1 MPSKLPGPL
10 RLTPSL
16 PFAGRSRELA
26 LLRTLIPQGDSES
39 VRFALVGGEA
49 GSGKSRL
56 VREFAHEAAA
66 AGALVLY
73 GACDAVVQRPY
84 RPFVEALEQLART
97 TEPATLRADLGA
109 AGGELT
115 RLLPDLPHHVG
126 ELPPPV
132 AADPDTERHRLHVA
146 VADLLAAVGRR
157 APLVV
162 VVEDGHWADTPTLL
176 LLRHLAR
183 SAAEARA
190 LVVTTFRDTEA
201 DVPRTLADAL
211 VDLRRSEGVVRMRM
225 QGLSAAEIAEFVG
238 RAVGGDIGPDLSA
251 VGATMRN
258 LTGGNAFLVTELW
271 RALLETETIPMA
283 DAARLADAVAGLG
296 SPEGVR
302 EVVDQRLDRL
312 DPATAALLELA
323 AVAGPEFDLA
333 VLSGAGV
340 PDDELAGAVE
350 QAVAHGM
357 IEEVPARVLAY
368 QFTHE
373 LVRRALYDRMAGLR
387 RAELHLR
394 VGEALE
400 DAYAGSDG
408 RGLAE
413 LAHHFAAA
421 VPVDGPRRAVDYALL
436 AGSAALETL
445 AFDEAEAQ
453 FQAALD
459 LGIDEPR
466 RRGETQLE
474 LGAARLRAGR
484 SDDAMKAFRAAAQI
498 ARDLDDAHMLA
509 TAAVGFEEAAWRPGI
524 ADAGAVEL
532 LEEASRALGDEDSE
546 LRIMLLAGLGRA
558 HSFVGDHAASKLVR
572 EQATAMARRLDDR
585 LGLATV
591 LMRSYWSRSTD
602 SLEESITMLDEAVEL
617 ADALGDSE
625 LLAQALEWRVAAL
638 MSMGE
643 LETAAR
649 EQAQVVAMAERL
661 RQPFTLHVAEHYGSA
676 LALSA
681 GRLEEAEAAARR
693 SHEWSRLLTARD
705 PSGVYGI
712 QMFGIRREQG
722 RLAELAQATRVLA
735 GASRRGSTWRPGL
748 AAVLAELGMEDE
760 ARHELEQVRREG
772 FEGLRASL
780 FLASLTY
787 LADACTAVGDT
798 DLAALVYCEL
808 APLRGGNVVIGHGVA
823 VYGAADRYLG
833 MLAATLGQPD
843 LAAEHFEEALA
854 FNRAMGAR
862 TWVAH
867 TLYAYG
873 RTLRT
878 RDDDGDAARAAAMLT
893 EAAALAEDIGMPMLL
908 ARARALGARVDGAR
922 TPPDDLSWR
931 EVDILRLVALGR
943 SNREI
948 GVELSISGHTVAN
961 HVRSILRKTGAA
973 NRTEAAGYAY
983 RHALVERDRAR

>member
-1 MPSKLPGPL
+1 MPQKLPGPL
-10 RLTPSL
+10 RLAPSF

-26 LLRTLIPQGDSES
+26 LLRTLIPGEVES
-39 VRFALVGGEA
+39 LRFALVGGEA

-56 VREFAHEAAA
+56 VREFAHEAADN
-66 AGALVLY
+66 GALVLY

-84 RPFVEALEQLART
+84 RPFVEALEQLVRT
-97 TEPATLRADLGA
+97 TDPATLRADLGP

-132 AADPDTERHRLHVA
+132 AAEPDTERHRLHVA

-157 APLVV
+157 TPLVV

-201 DVPRTLADAL
+201 DVPRALADAL
-211 VDLRRSEGVVRMRM
+211 VDLRRSEGVVRMRLA
-225 QGLSAAEIAEFVG
+225 GLSAPEIAEFVA

-251 VGATMRN
+251 VGATLRD
-258 LTGGNAFLVTELW
+258 LTGGNAFLMTELW
-271 RALLETETIPMA
+271 RTLLETEAIPMA
-283 DAARLADAVAGLG
+283 DAARLAAALVELG

-312 DPATAALLELA
+312 APATTALLDLA

-333 VLSGAGV
+333 VVARAGV
-340 PDDELAGAVE
+340 PDDELPGAVE

-357 IEEVPARVLAY
+357 IEEVPTRLLAY

-373 LVRRALYDRMAGLR
+373 LVRRALYDRMPALR
-387 RAELHLR
+387 RAHLHLR

-400 DAYAGSDG
+400 QSHETGDS

-413 LAHHFAAA
+413 LAHHFAEA

-445 AFDEAEAQ
+445 DFDEAEAR
-453 FQAALD
+453 FYAALE
-459 LGIDEPR
+459 LGIDDPR
-466 RRGETQLE
+466 RRGETHLE
-474 LGAARLRAGR
+474 LGTARLRAGR
-484 SDDAMKAFRAAAQI
+484 SDDAMKAFRAAARI
-498 ARDLDDAHMLA
+498 ARELDDPHMLA
-509 TAAVGFEEAAWRPGI
+509 TAAVGFEEACWRPGI
-524 ADAGAVEL
+524 TDAGAVEL
-532 LEEASRALGDEDSE
+532 LEEASDALGDEDSE
-546 LRIMLLAGLGRA
+546 LRVMVLAGLGRA
-558 HSFVGDHAASKLVR
+558 HSFVGDHAASRVVR
-572 EQATAMARRLDDR
+572 EQATAMARGLDDR

-591 LMRSYWSRSTD
+591 LMRSYWSRSSD
-602 SLEESITMLDEAVEL
+602 SLEESIAMLDEACEL
-617 ADALGDSE
+617 ADELGDNE
-625 LLAQALEWRVAAL
+625 LLAQALEWRVACL
-638 MSMGE
+638 MSMGD

-649 EQAQVVAMAERL
+649 EQARVVGMAERL

-676 LALSA
+676 LALCM
-681 GRLEEAEAAARR
+681 GRFGEAEAAARR

-722 RLAELAQATRVLA
+722 RLAELAQATRLLA
-735 GASRRGSTWRPGL
+735 GASRPGGTWRPGL

-772 FEGLRASL
+772 FDLLRASL
-780 FLASLTY
+780 WLASLTY
-787 LADACTAVGDT
+787 LADACTAVGDAE
-798 DLAALVYCEL
+798 LAALVYPEL

-823 VYGAADRYLG
+823 IYGAADRYLG
-833 MLAATLGQPD
+833 MLAATLGEPD
-843 LAAEHFEEALA
+843 LAAEHFEQALA
-854 FNRAMGAR
+854 FNRSMGAT
-862 TWVAH
+862 TWAAH

-873 RTLRT
+873 RTLRQ
-878 RDDDGDAARAAAMLT
+878 RGCPGDDDRATAMLT
-893 EAAALAEDIGMPMLL
+893 EAASIAERIGMPMLL
-908 ARARALGARVDGAR
+908 ARARALGARTGGAPA
-922 TPPDDLSWR
+922 PPDDLSAR

-948 GVELSISGHTVAN
+948 GLELSISGHTVAN

-983 RHALVERDRAR
+983 RHSLVGGEDGR